1 MPEVMEVD
9 DLRWVCAGCGIAISN
24 LEISGE
30 VYGQYIEYMTHNRG
44 EANFVYCPDC
54 WESLKE
60 NLETDIRIAINRR
73 RRIIENDEKQRRDT
87 YREPEKETTRSLGVN
102 RMEEEES

>member
-1 MPEVMEVD
+1 MPETVEVD
-9 DLRWVCAGCGIAISN
+9 DLKWVCAGCGIAISN

-60 NLETDIRIAINRR
+60 NLETDIRIAIDRR
-73 RRIIENDEKQRRDT
+73 RRIIEDDEKQRRDT
-87 YREPEKETTRSLGVN
+87 YREPEKETTRHLGVN

>member
-9 DLRWVCAGCGIAISN
+9 DLKWVCAGCGIAISN

-30 VYGQYIEYMTHNRG
+30 VYGQYIEYMTHGRG

-60 NLETDIRIAINRR
+60 NLGTDIRIAIDRR
-73 RRIIENDEKQRRDT
+73 RRIIEDDEKQRRDT
-87 YREPEKETTRSLGVN
+87 YREPEKETTRHLGVN

>member
-30 VYGQYIEYMTHNRG
+30 VYGQYIEYMTHGRG

-60 NLETDIRIAINRR
+60 NLGTDIRIAIDRR
-73 RRIIENDEKQRRDT
+73 RRIIEDDEKQRRDT
-87 YREPEKETTRSLGVN
+87 YREPEKETTRHLGVN

>member
-1 MPEVMEVD
+1 MEVD

-30 VYGQYIEYMTHNRG
+30 VYGQYIEYMTHGRG

-60 NLETDIRIAINRR
+60 NLKTDIRIAIDRR
-73 RRIIENDEKQRRDT
+73 RRIIEDDEKQRRDT
-87 YREPEKETTRSLGVN
+87 YREPEKETTRHLGVN

>member
-1 MPEVMEVD
+1 MEVD

-30 VYGQYIEYMTHNRG
+30 VYGQYIEYMTHGRG

-60 NLETDIRIAINRR
+60 NLGTDIRIAIDRR
-73 RRIIENDEKQRRDT
+73 RRIIEDDEKQRRDT
-87 YREPEKETTRSLGVN
+87 YREPEKETTRHLGVN